1 MTSNDR
7 VETGRKEK
15 SLFFQ
20 GILILSLLSTQRRSP
35 LGDLNSLDR
44 VENAKEKKK
53 KTCQVWVSNPR
64 LSNTS
69 LSFYHQSNEPLVTE
83 RSKWREWFFTKG
95 EWIQLLQFGF
105 AYCRCEPL
113 VFHDSTFSLFF
124 AWFHDKLGS
133 VFFPAKYMKQN
144 LMKFFFFTLFQ
155 IWRFEGLNTACF

>member
-64 LSNTS
+64 LSNTI
-69 LSFYHQSNEPLVTE
+69 LSFYH
-83 RSKWREWFFTKG
+83 
-95 EWIQLLQFGF
+95 
-105 AYCRCEPL
+105 
-113 VFHDSTFSLFF
+113 
-124 AWFHDKLGS
+124 
-133 VFFPAKYMKQN
+133 
-144 LMKFFFFTLFQ
+144 
-155 IWRFEGLNTACF
+155 